1 VERQFQIL
9 VNQNYKELVTEE
21 FRSTALKPDN
31 FVKLLLLGMTVHF
44 TQHTGNTI
52 RNDSFNAD
60 VVRHI
65 VNIANKTTNSWC
77 VLMTVPSSYEI

>member
-9 VNQNYKELVTEE
+9 VTQNYKELVSEE
-21 FRSTALKPDN
+21 FRSIALNPDN
-31 FVKLLLLGMTVHF
+31 FVKLLLLRMIVHF

-60 VVRHI
+60 VFRHI
-65 VNIANKTTNSWC
+65 VNIANKTTNLWC
-77 VLMTVPSSYEI
+77 VLITVPSSHEI